1 MGFFV
6 LIAGVTIGLM
16 VSAVAY
22 FILNSKNYIQ
32 INNNNDDDDDE
43 LTNLDIINGSIIII
57 GIIVLLICLLFI
69 NDMNLWQKLCLFIG
83 LGIGAI
89 LSIIF
94 IFVTLFSSYGKY
106 ARLLNKI
113 EKIENNIDLL
123 RENRR
128 DLTQSQ
134 RQAISLFEDAS
145 IKLKEQA
152 HNILIMSSIKVAKNI
167 ELSNKNINIQ
177 RELDELE
184 ALQIL
189 NKR

>member
-1 MGFFV
+1 MGFFI
-6 LIAGVTIGLM
+6 LIAGITIGLM
-16 VSAVAY
+16 IEAIAY
-22 FILNSKNYIQ
+22 FIFSYNNYIK
-32 INNNNDDDDDE
+32 DDYDE
-43 LTNLDIINGSIIII
+43 PTAIDWTNDIIFVLGFILIFIIP
-57 GIIVLLICLLFI
+57 LFI
-69 NDMNLWQKLCLFIG
+69 SEMNLWQKLCFFIS
-83 LGIGAI
+83 LGIGI
-89 LSIIF
+89 VLSIIY
-94 IFVTLFSSYGKY
+94 ICIILFSSYGKY
-106 ARLLNKI
+106 VRLLNKI

-123 RENRR
+123 RENRH

-134 RQAISLFEDAS
+134 KQAINLFEDAS

>member
-1 MGFFV
+1 MGFFI
-6 LIAGVTIGLM
+6 LIAGVVIGL
-16 VSAVAY
+16 VIEAIAH
-22 FILNSKNYIQ
+22 FIFSYQGYIQ
-32 INNNNDDDDDE
+32 INNDDDDE
-43 LTNLDIINGSIIII
+43 FTNLDIVNGSIIIV
-57 GIIVLLICLLFI
+57 GIIILLICLLFI
-69 NDMNLWQKLCLFIG
+69 NDMNLWQKLCLFIS
-83 LGIGAI
+83 LGIGI
-89 LSIIF
+89 VLSIIY
-94 IFVTLFSSYGKY
+94 ICIILFSSYGKY

-113 EKIENNIDLL
+113 EKIERNINLL
-123 RENRR
+123 KENKC

-134 RQAISLFEDAS
+134 RQAISLFKDAS

-189 NKR
+189 NK

>member
-1 MGFFV
+1 MGFFIF
-6 LIAGVTIGLM
+6 IAGMTTGLIIE
-16 VSAVAY
+16 AVAH
-22 FILNSKNYIQ
+22 FIFSYQGYIQ
-32 INNNNDDDDDE
+32 TNDDDNDE
-43 LTNLDIINGSIIII
+43 MSTAADWINGSIIVLDFII
-57 GIIVLLICLLFI
+57 MLIIMIFI
-69 NDMNLWQKLCLFIG
+69 SEMNLWQRLCFFIS
-83 LGIGAI
+83 LGIGI
-89 LSIIF
+89 VLSIIY
-94 IFVTLFSSYGKY
+94 IFATLFSSYGKY

-123 RENRR
+123 RENKR
-128 DLTQSQ
+128 DLTQPQ

-189 NKR
+189 NK

>member
-1 MGFFV
+1 MGFFI
-6 LIAGVTIGLM
+6 LIAGITIGLM
-16 VSAVAY
+16 IEAIAY
-22 FILNSKNYIQ
+22 FIFSYNNYIKT
-32 INNNNDDDDDE
+32 NDDYDE
-43 LTNLDIINGSIIII
+43 PIAIDLTNGSIIVLGFILIFII
-57 GIIVLLICLLFI
+57 PLFI
-69 NDMNLWQKLCLFIG
+69 SEMNLWQKLCFFIS
-83 LGIGAI
+83 LGIGI
-89 LSIIF
+89 VLSIIY
-94 IFVTLFSSYGKY
+94 ICIILFSSYGKY

-113 EKIENNIDLL
+113 EKIENNVDLL
-123 RENRR
+123 RENRH

-134 RQAISLFEDAS
+134 KQAINLFEDAS

>member
-1 MGFFV
+1 MGFFIF
-6 LIAGVTIGLM
+6 IAGIIMGLIIE
-16 VSAVAY
+16 AVAH
-22 FILNSKNYIQ
+22 FIFSYKGYIQ
-32 INNNNDDDDDE
+32 TNNDDDEPTVADW
-43 LTNLDIINGSIIII
+43 ISFSIIVIGFII
-57 GIIVLLICLLFI
+57 MLIIMMFI
-69 NDMNLWQKLCLFIG
+69 SEMNLWQKLCFFIS
-83 LGIGAI
+83 LGIGI
-89 LSIIF
+89 VLSIIY
-94 IFVTLFSSYGKY
+94 ICIILFSSYGKY
-106 ARLLNKI
+106 VRLLNKI

-123 RENRR
+123 RENRH

-134 RQAISLFEDAS
+134 KQAINLFEDAS